1 MAQGEGPNGT
11 IDLPATTSGIGV
23 SPPDD
28 HPHVYLAMGSDD
40 TVLCPYCSTSYR
52 FDLRLGSSEADPPD
66 SVYLDPAV
74 EAKSERSS
82 FEQEPRR
89 KAREHEADSLGDSG
103 DGGSAAPLPLPLMDP
118 APAHGSRRC
127 DACEEGS
134 TRDCSACSSPSRR
147 L

>member
-1 MAQGEGPNGT
+1 M
-11 IDLPATTSGIGV
+11 LPAMSGPKTGQLPKFRNDLGVAEIRIGVKEFNCIGV

-28 HPHVYLAMGSDD
+28 HPHVYLAMGADD
-40 TVLCPYCSTSYR
+40 TILCPYCSTSYR
-52 FDLRLGSSEADPPD
+52 FDLRLGSSEAEPPD

-118 APAHGSRRC
+118 APAHGS
-127 DACEEGS
+127 
-134 TRDCSACSSPSRR
+134 P
-147 L
+147 